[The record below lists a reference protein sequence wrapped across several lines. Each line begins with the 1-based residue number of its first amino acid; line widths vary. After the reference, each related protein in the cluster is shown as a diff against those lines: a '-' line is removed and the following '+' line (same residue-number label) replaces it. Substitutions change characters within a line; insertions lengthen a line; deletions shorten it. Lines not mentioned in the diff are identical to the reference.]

1 MHRRLS
7 ALALGLLCLVVVAA
21 PVVGQSAAVAFSATG
36 DDARAGG
43 TATVTFTLENTADE
57 DVSGIVTVTELPADW
72 TVEGRTDDGGFWNDG
87 ERKWLFQTVT
97 AGSTVTPSLT
107 LSVPAGASGSYDV
120 VATADDGD
128 TVTRATAT
136 VAVGPATGASGEATA
151 TGQSTTG
158 ASGPGLGVAGAVVT
172 LVVAVALLGRS

>member
-7 ALALGLLCLVVVAA
+7 ALALGLLCLVVVTA

-43 TATVTFTLENTADE
+43 TVTVTFTLENTVDE
-57 DVSGIVTVTELPADW
+57 DISGIVTVTELPADW
-72 TVEGRTDDGGFWNDG
+72 TIEGRTDDGGFWNGG

-97 AGSTVTPSLT
+97 AGSAVTPSLT

-136 VAVGPATGASGEATA
+136 VSVGTASGEATA
-151 TGQSTTG
+151 TGQPTTG
-158 ASGPGLGVAGAVVT
+158 ASGPGVGVAGAVVA
-172 LVVAVALLGRS
+172 LVAAVGLLRRP